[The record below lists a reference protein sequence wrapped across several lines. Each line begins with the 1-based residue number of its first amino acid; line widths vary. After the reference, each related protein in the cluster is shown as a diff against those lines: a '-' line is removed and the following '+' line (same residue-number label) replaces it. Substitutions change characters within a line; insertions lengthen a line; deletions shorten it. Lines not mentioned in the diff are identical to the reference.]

1 MLASGV
7 EMDELVETG
16 GETVTADDVAAAAG
30 VSRWTV
36 GRAFRKDASIS
47 EKSRKKVLAA
57 ARALGYAPDLLA
69 AGLASDRSNLVA
81 LLVDDFENP
90 HKLIVLEQLSR
101 VLTDEGWGTLLVNMR
116 DGSETPAA
124 LLAAS
129 QRRVDAAVLNGTQF
143 DDQIIKTAL
152 GARRVKKLIV
162 FGRVSEGPNTIS
174 ICCDDVA
181 ALREIASFVHER
193 GYRAPL
199 YIAGPDSHSA
209 ILRRKDTF
217 LAEWFGRGGA
227 LAPSIHIEQYSISL
241 AYGRVL
247 GALTGPYR
255 DPRPDIL
262 ICENDAIA
270 IGAMDAIRY
279 GLGLSIPDDIAVI
292 GYDDIG
298 LAALPTYNLTTWRQP
313 MPEMTR
319 ALVDVL
325 RSDHEPG
332 GDIFFP
338 GKFILRGTA

>member
-1 MLASGV
+1 
-7 EMDELVETG
+7 MDQDVDIG
-16 GETVTADDVAAAAG
+16 METVTADDVAAIAG

-57 ARALGYAPDLLA
+57 AEALGYAPDLIA
-69 AGLASDRSNLVA
+69 AGLASDRSGLVA

-101 VLTDEGWGTLLVNMR
+101 ILHGGGWGTLLVNMR
-116 DGSETPAA
+116 DESDAPSA

-129 QRRVDAAVLNGTQF
+129 QRRVDAAVLNGTRF
-143 DDQIIKTAL
+143 DDRIVRTAL

-162 FGRVSEGPNTIS
+162 FARISESPNTIS

-181 ALREIASFVHER
+181 ALRETASFVLER

-199 YIAGPDSHSA
+199 FIAGPDSYSA

-217 LAEWFGRGGA
+217 REEWLRRRGTRPP
-227 LAPSIHIEQYSISL
+227 LIHVEQYNISL
-241 AYGRVL
+241 AYDRVL
-247 GALTGPYR
+247 EALTGPYR

-262 ICENDAIA
+262 ICENDALA

-279 GLGLSIPDDIAVI
+279 GLGLSIPGDIAVI
-292 GYDDIG
+292 GYDDMP

-313 MPEMTR
+313 ISAMTE

-325 RSDHEPG
+325 RSDHEPS
-332 GDIFFP
+332 GDILFP
-338 GKFILRGTA
+338 GRFILRGTA